1 MLDHIVAQPRTMY
14 AIVSIVLVVIILAVW
29 LLRRR
34 TSSGGPAGT
43 DLGEVIRQLRTSHA
57 QWPTISAALNP
68 RNDATVS
75 GLLKELRGPHM
86 FVPHTALNIIE
97 DAYASTFRSNPRASV
112 RDVLK
117 QACGSMSKVT
127 RYGD

>member
-1 MLDHIVAQPRTMY
+1 MLDQILAQPTTTY
-14 AIVSIVLVVIILAVW
+14 AIVGSVLVVILTVW

-34 TSSGGPAGT
+34 TSSGGPAGP
-43 DLGEVIRQLRTSHA
+43 DLGEVIRQLRTSNA

-68 RNDATVS
+68 KNDATVS

-97 DAYASTFRSNPRASV
+97 DAYASTSRANPRADV

-117 QACGSMSKVT
+117 KACGSMNKVT